1 MITVQLNEPDFEY
14 DIHSLVKAFYPQHD
28 VLVKAMPREEFP
40 ESVFHLVV
48 NYDRKNHMID
58 FKFYEREQQENDNV
72 TKEEIVAQDHD
83 HAAKEEYENAEQISE
98 EAFSQNQKN
107 GAAEEKMTLGG
118 SVLVDFADRKKTKN
132 ELKQQ
137 LYYLLTLYAG
147 KTLPWGT
154 LTGIRP
160 TKIPMELLEEGKSED
175 EIRSYMKETYFA
187 SDEKI
192 ELSLAVAKRELE
204 LLSRIDYENGYSLYV
219 GIPFCPSTC
228 LYCSFTSYPLAKWA
242 NRMDEYLDALEK
254 EIAFTAEACK
264 HKVLNSVY
272 IGGGTPTTLSAEQMD
287 RLLTM
292 IGSYFGIADEQG
304 RMIYADEY
312 MNEVDATDEAQN
324 SMDEAKSENGSTDVE
339 GNAAGSVCE
348 NGKARKKTQL
358 LEFTVEAGRPDSIT
372 REKLEVI
379 HKHNISRISIN
390 PQTMKEETLR
400 LIGRQHTV
408 QQTIDSF
415 KLAREAGFD
424 NINMDLIV
432 GLPEET
438 IEDVRET
445 MRQLEE
451 LDPDNITV
459 HSLAIKRA
467 ARLRMQKEQYENLHI
482 ENTAQTIDLTAE
494 CCHEMGLEPYY
505 LYRQKNMAGNF
516 ENVGY
521 AKPGKAGVY
530 NILIMEEKQTIMA
543 LGAGAT
549 TKVVFEDGKRI
560 ERVGNV
566 KDITNYLE
574 RVDEMVE
581 RKRELLKNC
590 GQLR

>member
-1 MITVQLNEPDFEY
+1 MITVQLNEPNFEY

-58 FKFYEREQQENDNV
+58 FKFFEHNQKETQEEDDAA
-72 TKEEIVAQDHD
+72 KEETVAQDH
-83 HAAKEEYENAEQISE
+83 ENRAM
-98 EAFSQNQKN
+98 K
-107 GAAEEKMTLGG
+107 EKMALDG
-118 SVLVDFADRKKTKN
+118 SVQVDFENRKKTKN

-137 LYYLLTLYAG
+137 LYYLLTVYAG

-175 EIRSYMKETYFA
+175 EIRSYMKETYLA

-192 ELSLAVAKRELE
+192 ELSLSVAKRELE

-304 RMIYADEY
+304 RMIYADEHV
-312 MNEVDATDEAQN
+312 NEIDVIDEVQNPMDGAGTENALTDADSKME
-324 SMDEAKSENGSTDVE
+324 
-339 GNAAGSVCE
+339 
-348 NGKARKKTQL
+348 KARKQTQL

-379 HKHNISRISIN
+379 HRHNISRISIN

-415 KLAREAGFD
+415 KLAREVGFD

-566 KDITNYLE
+566 KDIINYLD

-590 GQLR
+590 GQL

>member
-48 NYDRKNHMID
+48 NYDWKNHMID
-58 FKFYEREQQENDNV
+58 FKFYEREQQEND
-72 TKEEIVAQDHD
+72 
-83 HAAKEEYENAEQISE
+83 
-98 EAFSQNQKN
+98 
-107 GAAEEKMTLGG
+107 AAEEKMTLGG

-304 RMIYADEY
+304 RMIYADE
-312 MNEVDATDEAQN
+312 
-324 SMDEAKSENGSTDVE
+324 
-339 GNAAGSVCE
+339 AAE
-348 NGKARKKTQL
+348 KQTQL

-415 KLAREAGFD
+415 KLAREVGFD

-566 KDITNYLE
+566 KDITNYLD

-590 GQLR
+590 GQL